1 MGVAGRVFERVDGG
15 LGLGGGFGGGETGGG
30 EVDGGKGGLLFNDTE
45 AIGVMAGR
53 GCGTLTGHG

>member
-15 LGLGGGFGGGETGGG
+15 LGLGGGFGGG